1 MPRRTLQR
9 PRRNR
14 LRIWPWTSARF
25 CTRRIRNERLLLAL
39 FFLSATFGTRLGC
52 TLVSARSSFQVRA
65 WQTHARMHGSSQ
77 ITHRFVL
84 RFVNSA
90 TKYPRCARTRP
101 VLSCHGFRPGP
112 CPRSTL
118 ARGWMVWATFLYLLF
133 VLHCVNHSHGTSPKK
148 VPRGGGSCHISP
160 ARITFTPPKGQAYAA
175 SFAYLLWARSRTNSR
190 HHNSNRAKSSAL
202 YNHADL
208 INDEPSQAQRFGAQ
222 VQQLVPANAL
232 IAKALP
238 IQTKRVVD
246 GVAIQILGHDSLQ
259 PCPGSAMHSPPQ
271 RL

>member
-1 MPRRTLQR
+1 LQWHGAAPVLFRRPMLWLATYSRDTSRHLWRKYLLPRRTLQR

-25 CTRRIRNERLLLAL
+25 CTRRIRNEGLLLAL

-118 ARGWMVWATFLYLLF
+118 ARGWYGLLSSF
-133 VLHCVNHSHGTSPKK
+133 CTASTIPTGHLPKK
-148 VPRGGGSCHISP
+148 FHMAV
-160 ARITFTPPKGQAYAA
+160 AA
-175 SFAYLLWARSRTNSR
+175 ATY
-190 HHNSNRAKSSAL
+190 H
-202 YNHADL
+202 
-208 INDEPSQAQRFGAQ
+208 
-222 VQQLVPANAL
+222 
-232 IAKALP
+232 LP
-238 IQTKRVVD
+238 E
-246 GVAIQILGHDSLQ
+246 
-259 PCPGSAMHSPPQ
+259 
-271 RL
+271 

>member
-1 MPRRTLQR
+1 MPWIPSGALPQI
-9 PRRNR
+9 NSC
-14 LRIWPWTSARF
+14 PWMDGMGY
-25 CTRRIRNERLLLAL
+25 
-39 FFLSATFGTRLGC
+39 FLVPS
-52 TLVSARSSFQVRA
+52 
-65 WQTHARMHGSSQ
+65 
-77 ITHRFVL
+77 L
-84 RFVNSA
+84 RFA
-90 TKYPRCARTRP
+90 LCQ
-101 VLSCHGFRPGP
+101 
-112 CPRSTL
+112 
-118 ARGWMVWATFLYLLF
+118 
-133 VLHCVNHSHGTSPKK
+133 SHGTSPKK